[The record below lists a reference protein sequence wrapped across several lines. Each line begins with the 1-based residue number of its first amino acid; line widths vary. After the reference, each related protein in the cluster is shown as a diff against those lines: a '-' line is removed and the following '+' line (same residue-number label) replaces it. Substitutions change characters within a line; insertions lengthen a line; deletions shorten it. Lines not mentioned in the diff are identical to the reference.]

1 MTHRR
6 LLPALV
12 IALIIVAAPPSANAA
27 SPAPLAL
34 SSQTDGQTDL
44 SRHLATLVDYPVAAG
59 TDDGARTFNSLAQQ
73 IPNSVIAAFVQD
85 LQSEPVLTDAPGVS
99 NTVLGGYQVLSN
111 KAIVSVRYN
120 MSTYIA
126 GAAHPASFTRMLN
139 YDPARR
145 ADLALHDLFKPGVP
159 YLRAL
164 SSYCAPLL
172 RRRHRLDFPEGA
184 APVEANY
191 ALWGV
196 KRGVLLIHFD
206 PAQVAPHAAGRQECA
221 VPVRRLARLLRP
233 GAAAYFR

>member
-1 MTHRR
+1 MIHRR
-6 LLPALV
+6 LIPTLIITLALV
-12 IALIIVAAPPSANAA
+12 HAQTTSAAG
-27 SPAPLAL
+27 PAPLTL
-34 SSQTDGQTDL
+34 SSQTVEQTDL
-44 SRHLATLVDYPVAAG
+44 SRHLATQVSYPVAAG
-59 TDDGARTFNSLAQQ
+59 TDDAARTFNSLAQQ

-85 LQSEPVLTDAPGVS
+85 LQSDSALTEALGVS
-99 NTVLGGYQVLSN
+99 NTVLGGYDVLSN

-120 MSTYIA
+120 MSTYLA

-139 YDPARR
+139 YDPARHG
-145 ADLALHDLFKPGVP
+145 DLALHDLFKPGVS

-191 ALWGV
+191 AQWGV

-206 PAQVAPHAAGRQECA
+206 PSQVAPYAAGRQECA
-221 VPVRRLARLLRP
+221 VPARRLARLLHP